1 MSDKKDILAA
11 AVRKILNE
19 QEFRLTK
26 EVVKTSC
33 RLTLAPDTHVP
44 DLLTR
49 IRILPSVAVVGQKE
63 RVIRPQEGRA
73 VLVLYVKYLPLE
85 GESMYQ
91 SIKSL
96 TRKIKS
102 LPGVEIVSVLT
113 IDGREVLHKGAKIV
127 T

>member
-1 MSDKKDILAA
+1 MSDKKKILAG

-19 QEFRLTK
+19 EEFRLTK
-26 EVVKTSC
+26 DVVKTSC
-33 RLTLAPDTHVP
+33 RLTLSHDTHVP

-73 VLVLYVKYLPLE
+73 ILTVYVKYLPLA

-91 SIKSL
+91 SVKSL

-113 IDGREVLHKGAKIV
+113 IDGRQVLHKGEKIV

>member
-1 MSDKKDILAA
+1 MSDKKKILAG

-19 QEFRLTK
+19 EEFRLTK
-26 EVVKTSC
+26 DVVKTSC
-33 RLTLAPDTHVP
+33 RLTLSQDTHVP

-63 RVIRPQEGRA
+63 RVIRPQTGRA
-73 VLVLYVKYLPLE
+73 ILTVYVKYLPLA

-91 SIKSL
+91 SVKSL

-113 IDGREVLHKGAKIV
+113 IDGRQVLHKGEKIV